1 MMTILDQLKQ
11 NFPDSDRQNPSVSLL
26 LELLEQHIATI
37 ALQKEQI
44 QQLKDEIARLKKQKP
59 KPKISPSNLSQKDKK
74 NSSGKRP
81 GSAKKKKSNFSISAG
96 ACQKN
101 YAIDR

>member
-1 MMTILDQLKQ
+1 MLTILDQLKQ

-59 KPKISPSNLSQKDKK
+59 KPCIIKL
-74 NSSGKRP
+74 R
-81 GSAKKKKSNFSISAG
+81 
-96 ACQKN
+96 
-101 YAIDR
+101 